1 MRLVSC
7 PGDLVLDQFAG
18 SGTTG
23 VACTLE
29 GRRYILVDNE
39 PEYCEIA
46 KHRIAATPLS
56 LFAAVGVGD

>member
-1 MRLVSC
+1 M
-7 PGDLVLDQFAG
+7 DQFAG